1 MDSDSDFTGSD
12 SVETPVRPSRHGDCP
27 SHDAGVGVDVNS
39 ILVTAPVNCRSNHSA
54 GASFDVGENSN
65 IDFPDLSVVNDS
77 ININGSVTATNDS
90 TIACNDLNVN
100 ALFDTT
106 SGAPLNVEV
115 TVAGSVYH
123 RLKTVTVEATEK
135 SGVNVDTYCEINS
148 CSNKTAAVT
157 CSKDVHSIFKTVNVK
172 ATANSGVNVNTRC
185 DSNIGINS
193 CSNKTAAVTSSENAH
208 SIFKT
213 VNVHAT
219 AKSGVLVSAHSNS
232 NVNVS
237 TV

>member
-1 MDSDSDFTGSD
+1 M
-12 SVETPVRPSRHGDCP
+12 VETPVRSSGHGDCP
-27 SHDAGVGVDVNS
+27 SHVAGGGVDVNS
-39 ILVTAPVNCRSNHSA
+39 VLVTGPVNCSSNHSA
-54 GASFDVGENSN
+54 AASFDVGENSN
-65 IDFPDLSVVNDS
+65 IDFTDLSVANDS
-77 ININGSVTATNDS
+77 ININESVTATNDS
-90 TIACNDLNVN
+90 ANACSDLNVN
-100 ALFDTT
+100 
-106 SGAPLNVEV
+106 APLNVEV
-115 TVAGSVYH
+115 TVPGSVYH
-123 RLKTVTVEATEK
+123 SLETVTVEATAK

-157 CSKDVHSIFKTVNVK
+157 SSKDVHSVSKTVNVK
-172 ATANSGVNVNTRC
+172 ATASSGVNVNTCC
-185 DSNIGINS
+185 DSNIEVNS
-193 CSNKTAAVTSSENAH
+193 GSNKTAAVTSSENVQ